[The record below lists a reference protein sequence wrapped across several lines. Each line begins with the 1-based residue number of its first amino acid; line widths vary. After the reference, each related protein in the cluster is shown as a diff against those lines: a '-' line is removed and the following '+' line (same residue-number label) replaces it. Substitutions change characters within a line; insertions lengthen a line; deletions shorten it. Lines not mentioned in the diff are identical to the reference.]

1 MYQNKYL
8 KYKNKYF
15 ALKSELSGGKFEVG
29 TTKDKDLT
37 HLITSDLTLIQAH
50 GSVNIQKWYS
60 LPDNVYLLTTSDIGG
75 VTCSIYNNVFDK
87 LMNDSIDRTKLKEIL
102 QTTSEKKL
110 LASDSKKIV
119 QNIYSGGNIIY
130 EPGDLIPIIDL
141 SFHHNNLDNSAKVI
155 YGIFK
160 FEEYNESNKTKTN
173 IFSDYD
179 NLMRQK
185 PEENVNR
192 SIRYEIGK
200 SFNKDILIDIIK
212 KIRETKWQFHF
223 NVLFNHFL
231 INHKYKKYFNDPDSL
246 NFDRIRNDEDLKFV
260 TMCMSVLYQKEKNK
274 FTYTIKE
281 IIDRL
286 DTSKP
291 QLIVLTSCL
300 HTKNVYMK
308 IYQSKLLPSTLDNYN
323 TLANTHV
330 KKGEYFEDETFLP
343 YYKVTQ
349 EEQDNLAR
357 LLQIYNNWDENKEE
371 IKHIIQEQIT
381 KIDNVH
387 EILFNCIESNNHN
400 VIKLLSQYLLIT
412 SDDLLNTLQL
422 ILKSSMTK
430 SNEALVEFFKF
441 KYWYDNI
448 YIRLDDTS
456 KTIYEH
462 FVDVNKLGLWDAL
475 LVNNFETFKQDG
487 FSQIKMTDKLLLEKY
502 DDDFKDINQ
511 RINFIKLYFTDS
523 EFNLIDELIYKWEPI
538 SSSVLY
544 NIEQLDTIIISN
556 IDKTELI
563 KLLNKIITH
572 EQWYPDSKLS
582 SILNEVFSRNG
593 INLYGMSISA
603 AIDLISEIK
612 NIKTIENIIKK
623 FIDNGINLNNP
634 NDNGYNLYSYMVAT
648 HECSSVRTKLNEYSS
663 KPQQIDNAIRTEET
677 NLATKLE
684 ILKKYD
690 LKPNKDFPKELLP
703 LTVKSNMPLIIDGI
717 KCKNYFG

>member
-87 LMNDSIDRTKLKEIL
+87 LMNDSIDRTQLKEIL
-102 QTTSEKKL
+102 QTTSDKKVI
-110 LASDSKKIV
+110 DSKKIV

-160 FEEYNESNKTKTN
+160 FEEYDESNKTKTN

-192 SIRYEIGK
+192 SIRCEIGK
-200 SFNKDILIDIIK
+200 SFNKNILIDMITKIK
-212 KIRETKWQFHF
+212 NFGSGWDFKIEVAF
-223 NVLFNHFL
+223 NNFL
-231 INHKYKKYFNDPDSL
+231 INHKYKKYFNDPNSL
-246 NFDRIRNDEDLKFV
+246 DFDNIRDTEDCKFV
-260 TMCMSVLYQKEKNK
+260 TMCISLYYQEYKNIY
-274 FTYTIKE
+274 TYTIKE

-286 DTSKP
+286 DKTKP

-300 HTKNVYMK
+300 HTKNVYME
-308 IYQSKLLPSTLDNYN
+308 IYKSKSFSTTLDAYN
-323 TLANTHV
+323 ELTKTRV
-330 KKGEYFEDETFLP
+330 KKGEYFENKTFLP

-357 LLQIYNNWDENKEE
+357 LLQIYNDWNENKEE

-381 KIDNVH
+381 KINNVH

-400 VIKLLSQYLLIT
+400 VIKLISQYLSIT

-422 ILKSSMTK
+422 ILKSSMSG
-430 SNEALVEFFKF
+430 SNDALVEFFKF
-441 KYWYDNI
+441 KYWYYNPN
-448 YIRLDDTS
+448 IRLGDTS

-462 FVDVNKLGLWDAL
+462 FIDVNKLELWDAL
-475 LVNNFETFKQDG
+475 LVNNFEIYKKEDWTE
-487 FSQIKMTDKLLLEKY
+487 IKITDKLLLEKY

-523 EFNLIDELIYKWEPI
+523 ELIDELINKWEPI

-544 NIEQLDTIIISN
+544 NIEQLDKIIISN
-556 IDKTELI
+556 IDTTKLI
-563 KLLNKIITH
+563 ELLNKIITYEEYH
-572 EQWYPDSKLS
+572 HDSKLS

-593 INLYGMSISA
+593 INLYNMTISA

-623 FIDNGINLNNP
+623 FINNDIDLNNP
-634 NDNGYNLYSYMVAT
+634 NDNGYNLYSYIVAS
-648 HECSSVRTKLNEYSS
+648 HECSVARTKLNEYNSRDLEYLN
-663 KPQQIDNAIRTEET
+663 KAIMEAET
-677 NLATKLE
+677 KLATKLE

-690 LKPNKDFPKELLP
+690 LKPNKDFPEESLP
-703 LTVKSNMPLIIDGI
+703 KNVTRNMSLIIDGI